1 MRRARFAAEPEGG
14 ALAQLL
20 EGMRV
25 LDLGRNV
32 AAPYAAK
39 LLADYGA
46 VVIKVEHPAGDPAR
60 RVGPFFQDEPNPETS
75 ALFLHLNT
83 NKRGITLDL
92 STREGQRILRR
103 LAADAD
109 TIVEDF
115 APGQM
120 EAWGIGYDALAAD
133 HPELVFASITPF
145 GQSGP
150 YRDYRGS
157 EITLQALGGSLH
169 SNGSAGR
176 YPVKLGGHAAHY
188 YAGTAAALGMMLACY
203 RVDSG
208 DRGDWIDLAV
218 YETQAGSMDRRRY
231 FLTVAAY
238 TGYPA
243 RRPSPG
249 THVISGVRPTR
260 DGYVNVAGMHR
271 PEALL
276 RLIGR
281 EDLLGPEGL
290 QGSAFPES
298 DAFLQEVETSFL
310 AWLLQR
316 GKREVVET
324 MQSRRILAGLL
335 QTTEDLLED
344 EHYRSRGVWETV
356 DHPET
361 GPIEYPGRQLVLS
374 ETPKAPAAR
383 APLLSEHT
391 AEVLVDELGADLGLT
406 RADLPRLRA
415 EGVI

>member
-1 MRRARFAAEPEGG
+1 M
-14 ALAQLL
+14 AQLL

-46 VVIKVEHPAGDPAR
+46 DVIKVEHPAGDPAR
-60 RVGPFFQDEPNPETS
+60 RAGPFFHDEPHPETS

-92 STREGQRILRR
+92 STPEGQRILRR

-109 TIVEDF
+109 AIVEDF
-115 APGQM
+115 APGQL
-120 EAWGIGYDALAAD
+120 EAWGVGYDALAAD
-133 HPELVFASITPF
+133 HPELVLASITPF

-169 SNGSAGR
+169 SNGSAER

-218 YETQAGSMDRRRY
+218 YETQAGSMDRRRF

-243 RRPSPG
+243 RRQSPG
-249 THVISGVRPTR
+249 SHVISGVRPTR

-290 QGSAFPES
+290 ERSAFSES
-298 DAFLQEVETSFL
+298 GAFLDEVETSFL

-316 GKREVVET
+316 GKREVVAE
-324 MQSRRILAGLL
+324 MQDRRILAGLL

-344 EHYRSRGVWETV
+344 EHHRSRGVWETV

-391 AEVLVDELGADLGLT
+391 AEVLVDELGADLELT

>member
-1 MRRARFAAEPEGG
+1 M
-14 ALAQLL
+14 AQLL

-46 VVIKVEHPAGDPAR
+46 DVIKVEHPAGDPAR
-60 RVGPFFQDEPNPETS
+60 RAGPFFHDEPNPETS

-133 HPELVFASITPF
+133 HPELVLASITPF

-169 SNGSAGR
+169 SNGSAAR

-290 QGSAFPES
+290 QRSAFPES
-298 DAFLQEVETSFL
+298 DAPSWT
-310 AWLLQR
+310 
-316 GKREVVET
+316 
-324 MQSRRILAGLL
+324 
-335 QTTEDLLED
+335 
-344 EHYRSRGVWETV
+344 RSRPPSSGGCFSAASERSWTRCRSAASSRGCCRR
-356 DHPET
+356 PRT
-361 GPIEYPGRQLVLS
+361 CWRTSTTAAAGCGRRWTIPRPGRLS
-374 ETPKAPAAR
+374 TPAVSSSSAR
-383 APLLSEHT
+383 RRRRRP
-391 AEVLVDELGADLGLT
+391 
-406 RADLPRLRA
+406 RALRCSPSTPPRCSWTNSARTS
-415 EGVI
+415 G

>member
-1 MRRARFAAEPEGG
+1 M
-14 ALAQLL
+14 AQLL

-46 VVIKVEHPAGDPAR
+46 DVIKVEHPAGDPAR
-60 RVGPFFQDEPNPETS
+60 RVGPFFHDEPHPETS

-133 HPELVFASITPF
+133 HPELVLASITPF

-203 RVDSG
+203 RVDAG

-356 DHPET
+356 DHPAT

-406 RADLPRLRA
+406 RADLSRLRA